1 MAAKKKEPEDSKDS
15 KDSKRQDKPVPA
27 HVPAAYEAVV
37 ETLEGG
43 VELRADGG
51 TVTFGNTVFDRELWL
66 AAQQQF
72 RAAQARIS

>member
-1 MAAKKKEPEDSKDS
+1 MAAKKKDEKDE
-15 KDSKRQDKPVPA
+15 KDDRAPRKPVPA
-27 HVPAAYEAVV
+27 HVPAAYEATV